1 MSSAILAHIRSRA
14 ASTSS
19 ESVMN
24 QLIVRQAQ
32 SIAAEVIS
40 LCEIVQS
47 YIDLKHFDAEAEAL
61 FQEQFSILHRKYQEL
76 ATSPL
81 ASELCIVAYQL
92 GRLEELLKI
101 YVAVP
106 QKSNSERRYDIGKKI
121 LSRLLGNF

>member
-1 MSSAILAHIRSRA
+1 MM
-14 ASTSS
+14 T
-19 ESVMN
+19 

-47 YIDLKHFDAEAEAL
+47 YIDLKHFDTEAEIL
-61 FQEQFSILHRKYQEL
+61 FQEQFQAQNRKYQEL
-76 ATSPL
+76 ATSPTSY

-92 GRLEELLKI
+92 GRLEELLKL

-106 QKSNSERRYDIGKKI
+106 QKINSDRRYDIGKKI